1 MKRDYY
7 EVLGVPRTAS
17 QEEIKKAYRKLA
29 FKYHPDRNPGDKQA
43 EERFKEAAEAYEV
56 LRDPEKR
63 RIYDLYGHSGLK
75 SSGYQ
80 GFRSYHDIFSSFSD
94 IFEEFF
100 GFGFGGMGRGRRSSS
115 QPGNDLLYRLT
126 ISFEEAVLGT
136 EKEIEV
142 QTFVVCEN
150 CGGRGAAPGTH
161 EVTCP
166 QCNGSGQVF
175 HSHGFIRLGT
185 TCSRC
190 NGTGVILQSP
200 CPVCHGDGRVEKVK
214 RVKVKIPAGVESGMR
229 LRLRGEGEWGYR
241 GGEPGDLYVQ
251 LHVQPHEIFERDG
264 NTLFVKVPVHF
275 VEAILGGE
283 IEVPTLEGTERIR
296 LEPGTQ
302 PGSIVRIPNKG
313 VPSVRTGERGDLV
326 VEIDVRLPNKI
337 SERQK
342 EILKEFMEIDRKK
355 AEKKPRW
362 AWWKRKNR
370 EKQDNKENNERSAF
384 AF

>member
-7 EVLGVPRTAS
+7 EVLGVTRTAS

-29 FKYHPDRNPGDKQA
+29 FKYHPDRNPGDKTA
-43 EERFKEAAEAYEV
+43 EEKFKEAAEAYEV

-63 RIYDLYGHSGLK
+63 RIYDLYGHGGLK

-100 GFGFGGMGRGRRSSS
+100 GFGFGGSGRRQRSSS

-136 EKEIEV
+136 EKELEI
-142 QTFVVCEN
+142 QTFVMCEH
-150 CGGRGAAPGTH
+150 CGGKGAAPGTY

-166 QCNGSGQVF
+166 QCNGTGQLF
-175 HSHGFIRLGT
+175 QSHGFIRVGT
-185 TCSRC
+185 TCGRCNGAGVILQNPCHQC
-190 NGTGVILQSP
+190 NGTG
-200 CPVCHGDGRVEKVK
+200 RVETTKK
-214 RVKVKIPAGVESGMR
+214 VKVKIPAGVETGTR

-241 GGEPGDLYVQ
+241 GGTPGDLYVQ
-251 LHVQPHEIFERDG
+251 LNVEPHEIFERDG

-283 IEVPTLEGTERIR
+283 IEVPTLEGIEKIR

-302 PGSIVRIPNKG
+302 PGSVVRIPGKG
-313 VPSVRTGERGDLV
+313 APSLRTGIRGDLV
-326 VEIDVRLPNKI
+326 VEIDVQLPGKI

-342 EILKEFMEIDRKK
+342 ELLKEFMEIEKSRS
-355 AEKKPRW
+355 EKKTRW
-362 AWWKRKNR
+362 SWWKKRHK
-370 EKQDNKENNERSAF
+370 EKDQKEGKKSAF